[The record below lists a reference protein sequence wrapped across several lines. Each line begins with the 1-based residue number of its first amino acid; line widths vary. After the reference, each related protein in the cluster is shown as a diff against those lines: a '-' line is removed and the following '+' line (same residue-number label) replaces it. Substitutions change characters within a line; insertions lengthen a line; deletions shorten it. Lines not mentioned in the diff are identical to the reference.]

1 MAASLIT
8 RTGNPSA
15 LEKLK
20 PIQPLPKCFGF
31 LVIRPLRTGTGKPMD
46 ALSNF
51 QPRTFS
57 LNLATNCF
65 GPIRGPEGNSRSS
78 RGDISNFTC
87 VPPISTTRIFLFMSG
102 PPPRMPRGKLPV
114 APHGSAKTLEKAL
127 LFWFCRS
134 AGTPAFHY
142 FESEKPEQQL
152 PRRFQIEPQILGNLL
167 HRPGAIELRRELGF
181 VRSQLQLLH
190 QLEAVF
196 RERGNGCRAE
206 VCGLIRILNKAQGLQ
221 R

>member
-65 GPIRGPEGNSRSS
+65 GPIRCPEGNSRSS

-87 VPPISTTRIFLFMSG
+87 VPP
-102 PPPRMPRGKLPV
+102 
-114 APHGSAKTLEKAL
+114 
-127 LFWFCRS
+127 
-134 AGTPAFHY
+134 
-142 FESEKPEQQL
+142 
-152 PRRFQIEPQILGNLL
+152 ILGNLL

-181 VRSQLQLLH
+181 VRSQL
-190 QLEAVF
+190 
-196 RERGNGCRAE
+196 
-206 VCGLIRILNKAQGLQ
+206 
-221 R
+221 

>member
-8 RTGNPSA
+8 RTGNLSA

-102 PPPRMPRGKLPV
+102 PPPRMPRVKITGGAAWIGQDAGKSSVVLVLPQRWH
-114 APHGSAKTLEKAL
+114 ASIPL
-127 LFWFCRS
+127 
-134 AGTPAFHY
+134 
-142 FESEKPEQQL
+142 
-152 PRRFQIEPQILGNLL
+152 
-167 HRPGAIELRRELGF
+167 
-181 VRSQLQLLH
+181 
-190 QLEAVF
+190 F
-196 RERGNGCRAE
+196 RERETGTAVAAQISNRAADSWQF
-206 VCGLIRILNKAQGLQ
+206 VALTGRH
-221 R
+221 

>member
-20 PIQPLPKCFGF
+20 PIQPLRKCFGF
-31 LVIRPLRTGTGKPMD
+31 LVIRALRTGTGKPMD

-87 VPPISTTRIFLFMSG
+87 VPPISTTRIFLFMSDRF
-102 PPPRMPRGKLPV
+102 PNIRVKLPV
-114 APHGSAKTLEKAL
+114 APTEAAKPLKQAPL
-127 LFWFCRS
+127 LWFCRR
-134 AGTPAFHY
+134 AARPALYY
-142 FESEKPEQQL
+142 FKREKPEQQL
-152 PRRFQIEPQILGNLL
+152 TGRFQIEPQILGNLL
-167 HRPGAIELRRELGF
+167 H
-181 VRSQLQLLH
+181 
-190 QLEAVF
+190 
-196 RERGNGCRAE
+196 
-206 VCGLIRILNKAQGLQ
+206 
-221 R
+221 